1 MSQLL
6 HYLLAFLVVI
16 GVLVV
21 VHEYGHYQ
29 VARWCGVKIL
39 RFSIGFGP
47 VLWERKL
54 GQDQTEWAVALLPLG
69 GFVRML
75 DEREAPV
82 VPDELH
88 RAFNRQSV
96 LKRSLIVAAGPVA
109 NLLLAVLLYWGLFW
123 QGGEELRP
131 VLAAPPART
140 VAAQA
145 GLQDGDLVLGLDQ
158 ETPASWN
165 DFRWLLLQKS
175 AEADQVLLKIQQVD
189 GQHVT
194 RTLSLAPVQA
204 QGWEGD
210 ALEQL
215 GIHLYRP
222 RLVAKIGTILAD
234 SPAAR
239 SGLQTDDV
247 VEAVDGLPVAD
258 WIQLVQTI
266 QQSAG
271 RSLQLT
277 IRRNQQQ
284 LTLPVTPETGRQGGH
299 EVGKI
304 GIGVATSEMGKL
316 NALKA
321 FVSYDPLTAASKA
334 VREVWDKTEFSFVM
348 LGKMLLGE
356 VSWRNLSGPVSIADY
371 AGQSAQLGL
380 SYYLKFMALVSV
392 SLGVLN
398 LLPIPVL
405 DGGHLLYYT
414 IEAIRGCPLPEHVL
428 LWLQKAGLTLLLFLM
443 TFAFINDLSRLFSG

>member
-1 MSQLL
+1 LL

-39 RFSIGFGP
+39 RFSVGFGP

-82 VPDELH
+82 APDELH

-96 LKRSLIVAAGPVA
+96 FKRSLVVAAGPVA
-109 NLLLAVLLYWGLFW
+109 NLLLAVFLYWGLFW

-131 VLAAPPART
+131 VLAAPPASS

-145 GLQDGDLVLGLDQ
+145 GIRDGDLVLSLDQ
-158 ETPASWN
+158 DTSASWS

-175 AEADQVLLKIQQVD
+175 AETDLVQLKVLQAD

-194 RTLSLAPVQA
+194 RTLSLASVQA

-215 GIHLYRP
+215 GVRLYRP
-222 RLVAKIGTILAD
+222 KLAARIGSVLAD
-234 SPAAR
+234 SPASRA
-239 SGLQTDDV
+239 GLQTDDV

-266 QQSAG
+266 QCSASKPL
-271 RSLQLT
+271 RLT
-277 IRRNQQQ
+277 IRRYQQS
-284 LTLPVTPETGRQGGH
+284 LTLSVTPEAGRQGGR

-304 GIGVATSEMGKL
+304 GIGVAASEIDKL

-321 FVSYDPLTAASKA
+321 FVSYDPLVAASKA

-414 IEAIRGCPLPEHVL
+414 IEAIRGRPLPEHVL
-428 LWLQKAGLTLLLFLM
+428 LWLQKAGLALLLSLM